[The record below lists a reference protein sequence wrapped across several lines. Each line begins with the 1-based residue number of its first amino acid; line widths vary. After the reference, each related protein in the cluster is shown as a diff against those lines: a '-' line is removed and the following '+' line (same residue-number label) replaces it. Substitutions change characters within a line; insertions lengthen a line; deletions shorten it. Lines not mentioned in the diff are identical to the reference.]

1 MFTLRSLIEMTLF
14 ELGAVADGVE
24 LGTITVHD
32 GDTIS
37 VEVDIDCGT
46 QTLSYFDGVGTS
58 YATEPANVYEAGR
71 GRWDG
76 SGEPVA
82 ALDDV
87 TFSVIPDGVDGDQVG
102 MDIDMPESLL
112 AALVDEFLDGRKEPV
127 LTWHPALPSSRH
139 PRNVVFAHWNR
150 VLYGLYRS
158 PELDP
163 DAPAAEAF
171 IRGVTAGIDLRDAA
185 ADAAVLDEMLAA
197 RGQEPVFASM
207 TWPRAMDGKRVARAW
222 RTLQATEEVA
232 LSVAN
237 ETPPIR

>member
-46 QTLSYFDGVGTS
+46 QTLAYFDGVGTS
-58 YATEPANVYEAGR
+58 YATEPAHVYEAGR

-76 SGEPVA
+76 TGEPVA

-87 TFSVIPDGVDGDQVG
+87 TFSVIPEGVDGDQVG
-102 MDIDMPESLL
+102 MDIDMPEGLL

-127 LTWHPALPSSRH
+127 LTWHPTLPDRH
-139 PRNVVFAHWNR
+139 PRNPVFAHWNR

-163 DAPAAEAF
+163 AAPAAEAF
-171 IRGVTAGIDLRDAA
+171 IRGVTAGLDLRDAA
-185 ADAAVLDEMLAA
+185 ASAAVLDEMLAD
-197 RGQEPVFASM
+197 RGHEPVFASM

-222 RTLQATEEVA
+222 RALQATEEVA

>member
-58 YATEPANVYEAGR
+58 YATEPADVYESGR

-87 TFSVIPDGVDGDQVG
+87 TFSVIPEGVDGDQVG

-127 LTWHPALPSSRH
+127 LTWHPALPDRH
-139 PRNVVFAHWNR
+139 PRNPVFANWNR
-150 VLYGLYRS
+150 TLYGLYRS

-163 DAPAAEAF
+163 AAPAADAF
-171 IRGVTAGIDLRDAA
+171 IRGMTAGHDLRDAL

-197 RGQEPVFASM
+197 RGREPVFVSM
-207 TWPRAMDGKRVARAW
+207 TMPRVMDGKRVARAW
-222 RTLQATEEVA
+222 RTLQAAEEVA
-232 LSVAN
+232 RSVADD
-237 ETPPIR
+237 TPPIR

>member
-24 LGTITVHD
+24 LGTITVND
-32 GDTIS
+32 GKTIS

-58 YATEPANVYEAGR
+58 YATEPADIHDAGT

-76 SGEPVA
+76 TGEPVA

-112 AALVDEFLDGRKEPV
+112 AALVDEFLDGRKELV
-127 LTWHPALPSSRH
+127 LTWHPMLTDRRH
-139 PRNVVFAHWNR
+139 PRNPVFAHWNR
-150 VLYGLYRS
+150 VLYGLYRA

-163 DAPAAEAF
+163 DMPAAEAF
-171 IRGVTAGIDLRDAA
+171 IRGVTAGHDLQGAL

-197 RGQEPVFASM
+197 RGHEPVFVSM
-207 TWPRAMDGKRVARAW
+207 TMPRAMDGRRVARAW
-222 RTLQATEEVA
+222 RALQDTEEVA
-232 LSVAN
+232 RSVAN
-237 ETPPIR
+237 DTPPIR

>member
-1 MFTLRSLIEMTLF
+1 MFTLRHLIETTLF

-32 GDTIS
+32 GDRIS

-46 QTLSYFDGVGTS
+46 QTMSYFDGVGTS
-58 YATEPANVYEAGR
+58 YATEPANAYEAGT

-76 SGEPVA
+76 TGEPVA

-87 TFSVIPDGVDGDQVG
+87 TFSVIPEGVDGDQVG

-127 LTWHPALPSSRH
+127 LTWHPTIPDRH
-139 PRNVVFAHWNR
+139 PRNPVFAHWNR
-150 VLYGLYRS
+150 ILHGLYHS

-163 DAPAAEAF
+163 DAPAADAF
-171 IRGVTAGIDLRDAA
+171 IRGMTAGHDLRDALA
-185 ADAAVLDEMLAA
+185 HAAVLDEMLAD
-197 RGQEPVFASM
+197 RGHAPAFVSM
-207 TWPRAMDGKRVARAW
+207 TMPRAMDGKRVARAW
-222 RTLQATEEVA
+222 RTLQGTEEVA
-232 LSVAN
+232 LTVAN

>member
-1 MFTLRSLIEMTLF
+1 MFTLRSLIEMALF

-37 VEVDIDCGT
+37 AEVDIDCGT
-46 QTLSYFDGVGTS
+46 QTMSYYDGVGTS
-58 YATEPANVYEAGR
+58 YATEPVNAYEAGT

-76 SGEPVA
+76 TGEPVA

-102 MDIDMPESLL
+102 MDIDLPEGLL

-127 LTWHPALPSSRH
+127 LTWHPMLTDRP
-139 PRNVVFAHWNR
+139 PRNVVFANWNR
-150 VLYGLYRS
+150 TLHGLYRS

-163 DAPAAEAF
+163 DSPAVDAF
-171 IRGVTAGIDLRDAA
+171 IRGMTAGHDLRDAL

-197 RGQEPVFASM
+197 RGHAPLFISM
-207 TWPRAMDGKRVARAW
+207 TFPRAMDGKRVARAW

>member
-14 ELGAVADGVE
+14 ELGTVADGVE

-58 YATEPANVYEAGR
+58 YATEPAHVYEAGT

-76 SGEPVA
+76 TGEPVA

-87 TFSVIPDGVDGDQVG
+87 TFSVIPEGVDGDQVG

-127 LTWHPALPSSRH
+127 LTWHPTLPDRH
-139 PRNVVFAHWNR
+139 PRNPVFGHWNR
-150 VLYGLYRS
+150 VLYGMYRA

-163 DAPAAEAF
+163 AAPAADAF
-171 IRGVTAGIDLRDAA
+171 IRGMTAGHDLRDALN
-185 ADAAVLDEMLAA
+185 DAAVLDEMLAA
-197 RGQEPVFASM
+197 RGHAPLFISM
-207 TWPRAMDGKRVARAW
+207 TFPRAMDGKQVARAW
-222 RTLQATEEVA
+222 RNLQAAEEVA
-232 LSVAN
+232 LTVAN

>member
-1 MFTLRSLIEMTLF
+1 MFTLRHLIETTLF

-32 GDTIS
+32 GDRIS

-46 QTLSYFDGVGTS
+46 QTMSYFDGVGTS
-58 YATEPANVYEAGR
+58 YATEPANAYEAGT

-76 SGEPVA
+76 TGEPVA

-87 TFSVIPDGVDGDQVG
+87 TFSVIPEGVDGDQVG

-127 LTWHPALPSSRH
+127 LTWHPTLPDRH
-139 PRNVVFAHWNR
+139 PRNVVFANWNR
-150 VLYGLYRS
+150 TLYGLYRS

-163 DAPAAEAF
+163 DAPATDAF
-171 IRGVTAGIDLRDAA
+171 IRGMTAGIDLRDAA
-185 ADAAVLDEMLAA
+185 ADAAVLDEMLAD
-197 RGQEPVFASM
+197 RGHAPVFASM

-222 RTLQATEEVA
+222 RTLQGTEEVA
-232 LSVAN
+232 LSIAN